1 MVPLRQELDTI
12 RAYLTVQQL
21 RFAEKLNVITS
32 VRENTLDLPIMK
44 LLVQPLVENAVHH
57 GIEPK
62 SGCGTLY
69 IGARQEAD
77 RLLISVYG
85 ASGDTELFEKAS
97 NINGFQGGRV
107 ANNLYISPFGATVFQ
122 TAALF
127 LYPNSSGRDLGG
139 KSAFSFAVA
148 CVLNMTWVFSH
159 AGGSGGSQTDKP
171 LKINT
176 FHFHRKEVR
185 RWLYSVSKRPGI
197 TRSCPTTICGIC
209 RCR

>member
-1 MVPLRQELDTI
+1 MCAVGITGM
-12 RAYLTVQQL
+12 
-21 RFAEKLNVITS
+21 EKLSNCAVCNNTS
-32 VRENTLDLPIMK
+32 STQKATFWPVM
-44 LLVQPLVENAVHH
+44 QPKCSFQV
-57 GIEPK
+57 
-62 SGCGTLY
+62 
-69 IGARQEAD
+69 
-77 RLLISVYG
+77 G

-107 ANNLYISPFGATVFQ
+107 ANNLYISLFSGDCFSDSRPFSIPQFKC
-122 TAALF
+122 
-127 LYPNSSGRDLGG
+127 RDLGG

-185 RWLYSVSKRPGI
+185 RWLYSVSKRPEI
-197 TRSCPTTICGIC
+197 TQSCPTTICGIC